1 MLKLVTEG
9 QTSNILSSMVEGTN
23 EKSLTILL
31 KVSKMQKVLR
41 KFKKAEE
48 IRENTVQAFVKPK

>member
-1 MLKLVTEG
+1 MKKLICKE
-9 QTSNILSSMVEGTN
+9 TSYFQESDVESTN